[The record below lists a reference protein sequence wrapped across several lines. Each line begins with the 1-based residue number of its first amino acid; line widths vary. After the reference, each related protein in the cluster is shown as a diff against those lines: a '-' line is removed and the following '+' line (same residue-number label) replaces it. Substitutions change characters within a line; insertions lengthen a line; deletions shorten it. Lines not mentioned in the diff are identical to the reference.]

1 MASTRRT
8 RKDISQSQ
16 RDMLISLWETKD
28 FKLWGSR
35 WRELPK
41 QTKQVWK
48 EKAKTFNSESSMP
61 PNEMDGNMKKK
72 LRQNAIARI
81 IQACG
86 ELEEIGVAVGGMAFV
101 NDTFNAFG
109 SRDVRPYFLEPSVQ
123 SGFIEILHCGKGE
136 TMHKS
141 NGRMPYAK
149 INEFSITGMPCGIPF
164 RNPGSYGPVDCQKI
178 IDEQENII
186 IMKRGNLELAE
197 NNLVLLVTTEECEN
211 EEH

>member
-1 MASTRRT
+1 
-8 RKDISQSQ
+8 
-16 RDMLISLWETKD
+16 MLISLWETK
-28 FKLWGSR
+28 GMR
-35 WRELPK
+35 
-41 QTKQVWK
+41 T
-48 EKAKTFNSESSMP
+48 AKSEHL
-61 PNEMDGNMKKK
+61 NEATINTGLSKNQIK
-72 LRQNAIARI
+72 
-81 IQACG
+81 CG

-123 SGFIEILHCGKGE
+123 SGFIEILHCGKACSTSRQKNTELQMKVRKNFNKKYCE

>member
-16 RDMLISLWETKD
+16 RDMLISLWETK
-28 FKLWGSR
+28 GMR
-35 WRELPK
+35 
-41 QTKQVWK
+41 T
-48 EKAKTFNSESSMP
+48 AKSEHL
-61 PNEMDGNMKKK
+61 NEATINTGLSKNQIK
-72 LRQNAIARI
+72 
-81 IQACG
+81 CG

>member
-1 MASTRRT
+1 
-8 RKDISQSQ
+8 
-16 RDMLISLWETKD
+16 
-28 FKLWGSR
+28 
-35 WRELPK
+35 
-41 QTKQVWK
+41 
-48 EKAKTFNSESSMP
+48 MP

-123 SGFIEILHCGKGE
+123 SGFIEILHCGKACSTSRQKNTELQMKVRKIFNKKYCE

-211 EEH
+211 EEHLHFAEPTHRTVDW